1 MMMCQQRTT
10 RSPLSAGGP
19 SSFTLFLSLSF
30 VCVCVYVVNI
40 YITTTIRVPSFPL
53 RSFPKG
59 SRVQPKCGVK
69 DTTKISNTS
78 IGTLVCV
85 CVCVSRF
92 SLSLWFG
99 GVVTFSSLLSF
110 FGFLDVFFP
119 PRAAFETS
127 SKSRS
132 LSLACCR
139 GSLST
144 RTLFA
149 RREDRQT
156 LFAQREREREF
167 LAAEEEFSR
176 ERRDERDE
184 MKKNETFCVGG
195 VVYVE

>member
-85 CVCVSRF
+85 CF
-92 SLSLWFG
+92 SHLISLVWWWCYFF
-99 GVVTFSSLLSF
+99 VVAFSALVF
-110 FGFLDVFFP
+110 RFLDGFSP
-119 PRAAFETS
+119 
-127 SKSRS
+127 
-132 LSLACCR
+132 
-139 GSLST
+139 
-144 RTLFA
+144 TLK
-149 RREDRQT
+149 RRNVVKVS
-156 LFAQREREREF
+156 FS
-167 LAAEEEFSR
+167 FSR
-176 ERRDERDE
+176 
-184 MKKNETFCVGG
+184 
-195 VVYVE
+195 VVVVLLAHAP

>member
-1 MMMCQQRTT
+1 MC
-10 RSPLSAGGP
+10 LV
-19 SSFTLFLSLSF
+19 SLS
-30 VCVCVYVVNI
+30 
-40 YITTTIRVPSFPL
+40 
-53 RSFPKG
+53 
-59 SRVQPKCGVK
+59 
-69 DTTKISNTS
+69 
-78 IGTLVCV
+78 
-85 CVCVSRF
+85 
-92 SLSLWFG
+92 SLWFG

-110 FGFLDVFFP
+110 FGFLEVFFS
-119 PRAAFETS
+119 PRAAETS